1 MTISFRA
8 ASAPDDSAVRVVGAR
23 ADRLDEDLPPADRAA
38 LDAQGFTGAVG
49 EARLLGGDDGLRVVA
64 GLGPAADV
72 DPRALRRAGAAAA
85 RAARRLPSASVDVL
99 GLLPEDGRGPAGA
112 QALVEGMAAGTYR
125 YDRFRST
132 DRGDLLAEV
141 VVVGRGG
148 QRLQKAVE
156 RGARVADAVALAR
169 DLVNE
174 PGGSLTP
181 PVLADRAA
189 EVAGAAGL
197 KATVLDEDGIRAQ
210 GLGGLL
216 GVNRGSEQPPRFVEL
231 AWEPE
236 RPRGSVALVGKGITF
251 DAGGL
256 SIKTTEGMSAMKG
269 DMGGA
274 AAVIGA
280 MSVVP
285 ELAPRVKVVGYLP
298 ITDNMLGPDATRVGD
313 VLEIRGGTTVE
324 VMNTDAEG
332 RLVLADAIVKA
343 GEARPDAIVDLATL
357 TGACEVALGSRTA
370 GLMGT
375 HAGLVDQVQ
384 AAADGA
390 GEDVWPL
397 PMPAHLRRQLDSDVA
412 DLRNV
417 GTTRYGGALIAAHFL
432 SRFVADGIPWA
443 HLDIAGPAWSRED
456 DVETPKGGTGFGV
469 RLLLQLLADWKR
481 PR

>member
-8 ASAPDDSAVRVVGAR
+8 APAVDDAAAGVVGAR
-23 ADRLDEDLPPADRAA
+23 SDRLDEDLAPEDRAA
-38 LDAQGFTGAVG
+38 LDAQGFTGAAG
-49 EARLLGGDDGLRVVA
+49 EARVLPGERGLRVVA
-64 GLGPAADV
+64 GLGRAADV

-85 RAARRLPSASVDVL
+85 RAARRCPSASVDLL
-99 GLLPEDGRGPAGA
+99 GLLPEGASAAAGA

-125 YDRFRST
+125 FDRYRTS
-132 DRGDLLAEV
+132 DRGDRLAEV

-156 RGARVADAVALAR
+156 RGARVAEAVALAR

-181 PVLADRAA
+181 PVLAERAA
-189 EVAGAAGL
+189 EVASAAGL
-197 KATVLDEDGIRAQ
+197 RATVLDEDGIRAE
-210 GLGGLL
+210 GMGGLL
-216 GVNRGSEQPPRFVEL
+216 GVARGSEQPPRFVEL

-236 RPRGSVALVGKGITF
+236 RPRGTVALVGKGITF
-251 DAGGL
+251 DSGGL
-256 SIKTTEGMSAMKG
+256 SIKTNEGMSSMKG

-274 AAVIGA
+274 AAVIAA
-280 MSVVP
+280 MSAVP
-285 ELAPRVKVVGYLP
+285 ELAPRIRVTAYLP
-298 ITDNMLGPDATRVGD
+298 LTDNMLGPDATRVGD
-313 VLEIRGGTTVE
+313 VLEMRGGTTVE

-332 RLVLADAIVKA
+332 RLILADALVKA
-343 GEARPDAIVDLATL
+343 AEAGPDAIIDLATL

-370 GLMGT
+370 GVMGT

-384 AAADGA
+384 GAAHAA

-397 PMPAHLRRQLDSDVA
+397 PMPAHLRRQLDSEVA

-432 SRFVADGIPWA
+432 ARFVPEGTPWA
-443 HLDIAGPAWSRED
+443 HLDIAGPAWARED

-469 RLLLQLLADWKR
+469 RLLLQLLADWRK